1 VAKHVLQNGKLK
13 LKKVDVDPQKHP
25 LGKRQMFA
33 SQTVR
38 KPGFCPELCVAG
50 NRCDSAKL
58 NDGVHAFQCCGT
70 RQPPTPLYYK
80 HAYASGFMEYY
91 IEETI
96 MMYAKIMNLDD
107 EEIKKLK
114 IHMVDLPTGTSSSIA
129 ALQEV
134 KEKLRFEAFCYTA
147 DKNHFHPVP
156 GGVVLPDLQVNVRN
170 INYSQLLRYVAIK
183 AEFVADIVFVVEG
196 VSCSTWSN
204 MNVINGTTSI
214 PVMTDMSRQIEM
226 RTMNNHLKMAD
237 VKRVS

>member
-1 VAKHVLQNGKLK
+1 
-13 LKKVDVDPQKHP
+13 
-25 LGKRQMFA
+25 
-33 SQTVR
+33 
-38 KPGFCPELCVAG
+38 
-50 NRCDSAKL
+50 
-58 NDGVHAFQCCGT
+58 
-70 RQPPTPLYYK
+70 
-80 HAYASGFMEYY
+80 
-91 IEETI
+91 
-96 MMYAKIMNLDD
+96 MYANIMNLDD
-107 EEIKKLK
+107 EEIKDLK

-214 PVMTDMSRQIEM
+214 PVMTDMSRQIKM
-226 RTMNNHLKMAD
+226 KTMNNHLKMAD
-237 VKRVS
+237 VKGVSRWHTVKCASETDMNNLTEGMYEVESMGEDWKGEAKKIVKVQRKNLEKGV